1 MSGCQDQNS
10 LSPFIRAA
18 VNVLESQVGDLAW
31 RGYIYLGRGSQSP
44 TEVRMILLYDGDHM
58 QRAVLLAMSKK
69 TAGVVVSRIQ
79 PNLVRVLNR
88 AASN

>member
-1 MSGCQDQNS
+1 MAGCQDQNS

-18 VNVLESQVGDLAW
+18 VNVLGSQVGDMAW
-31 RGYIYLGRGSQSP
+31 RGYVFLGRGSQSS

-69 TAGVVVSRIQ
+69 TAGVVVSRIR
-79 PNLVRVLNR
+79 PSPVRVLNR
-88 AASN
+88 AAPN